1 MDVNAFEKALSTG
14 WIKEEALSGRTFQT
28 AQHNISSKIK
38 SFSVTSSP
46 SLPLI
51 GRSGFIVMN
60 QDAGSPRG
68 AEKRVESKVQR
79 GGKGEGVLGY

>member
-28 AQHNISSKIK
+28 AQHDISSKIK

-46 SLPLI
+46 SLPWI
-51 GRSGFIVMN
+51 GRSGFILN
-60 QDAGSPRG
+60 EPGRRFPERSRKESGIEGSAR
-68 AEKRVESKVQR
+68 R
-79 GGKGEGVLGY
+79 